1 MHLTTSPVD
10 WYAARAAGIAAYLL
24 LTVVVCLGMTMAG
37 RKPLARWPRFALEE
51 VHRFGGLLV
60 GSFIAI
66 HVVTIALDAY
76 LPFSVTAL
84 VVPFVAGYRTLYTA
98 LGIVAAELLLA
109 LAVTNRYR
117 DRLPYTFW
125 RRAHYLN
132 LALWTAATVHGLG
145 SGTDRSTTWLLALF
159 AASVALVLGAGTLR
173 ALRRRPLPVRLG
185 ALAGG
190 VAVAGVAVVVLLA
203 TGPLRFTP
211 KPWNASSFD
220 ASITGRVVQNVGS
233 TRGLVS
239 AAATA
244 DGAQRALIRADLL
257 LEPRHLDATSFQLE
271 YLPSGLL
278 CTGHVVRVQSYG
290 FDARCKVPNGSRQAV
305 HASWALGEGNTFT
318 GDLRV
323 RPS

>member
-10 WYAARAAGIAAYLL
+10 WYAARGAGVAAYLI
-24 LTVVVCLGMTMAG
+24 LTVVVTLGMTMAS
-37 RKPLARWPRFALEE
+37 RRPLQRWPKFALED

-60 GSFIAI
+60 GSFVVI
-66 HVVTIALDAY
+66 HVLTIALDAY
-76 LPFSVTAL
+76 LPFSIAAIA
-84 VVPFVAGYRTLYTA
+84 VPFVASYRTLYTA

-132 LALWTAATVHGLG
+132 LAVWAAATVHGLG
-145 SGTDRSTTWLLALF
+145 SGTDRSTPWLLGLF
-159 AASVALVLGAGTLR
+159 SASVAVVLGAGTWR
-173 ALRRRPLPVRLG
+173 ALRRTQVPVR
-185 ALAGG
+185 AVAAGL
-190 VAVAGVAVVVLLA
+190 AVAGVLAVVVGA
-203 TGPLRFTP
+203 TGPLRFSP
-211 KPWNASSFD
+211 KPWNARSFA
-220 ASITGRVVQNVGS
+220 ASIDGEVVQDVGA

-257 LEPRHLDATSFQLE
+257 LEPRRLDATSFQLE

-278 CTGHVVRVQSYG
+278 CTGNVMRVQSYG
-290 FDARCKVPNGSRQAV
+290 FDARCRTRDGMRRFV
-305 HASWALGEGNTFT
+305 HATWRLMEGNRLQ
-318 GDLRV
+318 GRLSV
-323 RPS
+323 HS